1 MTTRPFPCARCG
13 GTAEH
18 TPTTFDAERRP
29 TWWTPEQTIGGARD
43 ALHAHADATGRTIGD
58 IAADIIERHAGD
70 PVRRVVAVVEAMG
83 EGWSAPT
90 SSKLFD
96 AAVLA
101 LEWCLLSHPGAR
113 IEDAG
118 PRRYEVVL

>member
-1 MTTRPFPCARCG
+1 MTLAESPSSPRTRDRIDVAPIS
-13 GTAEH
+13 TE
-18 TPTTFDAERRP
+18 
-29 TWWTPEQTIGGARD
+29 ARD